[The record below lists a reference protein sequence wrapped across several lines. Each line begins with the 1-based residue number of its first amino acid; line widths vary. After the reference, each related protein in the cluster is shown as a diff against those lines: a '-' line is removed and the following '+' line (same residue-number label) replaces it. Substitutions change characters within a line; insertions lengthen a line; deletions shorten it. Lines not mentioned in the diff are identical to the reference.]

1 MLRKSMAGVL
11 SMAMLLG
18 MALVASAADKGK
30 DVKKEGK
37 EVKGVITKIDK
48 AKMTFVLNTDD
59 GKVMDYKVA
68 ETTKFI
74 GPKGGVS
81 EKGVKDDR
89 FAVGAKVTLLVSKDG
104 KVVQEV
110 HLPVRSKSVKDKA
123 KAPK

>member
-1 MLRKSMAGVL
+1 MVRKSMAGVL
-11 SMAMLLG
+11 GMAMLLG
-18 MALVASAADKGK
+18 MALVAGAADKGK

-48 AKMTFVLNTDD
+48 TKMTFALKTDD
-59 GKVMDYKVA
+59 GKTMDYKVA

-89 FAVGAKVTLLVSKDG
+89 FAVGAKVTLLLSKDS
-104 KVVQEV
+104 KAVQEV
-110 HLPVRSKSVKDKA
+110 HLPVRGKKVKDKA
-123 KAPK
+123 KTPK